1 MILQTNSRKCII
13 MSNWDTE
20 RGEYPNNRPSNFET
34 KLIDAW
40 NLDGDWEATISQLSF
55 PTTWH
60 NFHEERTMEYY
71 FLEMSTQIKGDGRF
85 TIPKGY
91 YKSPESVLSYIVTK
105 INYGFRK
112 NKAYSTSVDYRY
124 DKRIRN
130 SVIITK
136 GVLLII
142 RENRNTDDN
151 MLQLLGFNGLKPI
164 DKEEIEEHTISL
176 KSRFPL
182 SEKSIDNM
190 LNIHLNDKNLNESET
205 NIFWSELPTVSQPA
219 RQFEIFSEL
228 FIYMDFVRESNIG
241 NTRAPF
247 MAMVPLGDDSESN
260 EQTMVTFNP
269 LVWIPV
275 AKSRISTIR
284 ILLADEEGSEIILH
298 DGIVIAN
305 INLRRRRII

>member
-1 MILQTNSRKCII
+1 MTQQTSSKQCIL
-13 MSNWDTE
+13 MSNWDTK

-40 NLDGDWEATISQLSF
+40 TLHGEWEATISQLSF
-55 PTTWH
+55 PRTWH
-60 NFHEERTMEYY
+60 NFHEERTLEYN

-91 YKSPESVLSYIVTK
+91 YKSPDSVLTYIVAQ

-130 SVIITK
+130 STIIAK
-136 GVLLII
+136 GVLLIMK
-142 RENRNTDDN
+142 ENRKTADN
-151 MLQLLGFNGLKPI
+151 MFQLLGFNGLKPS
-164 DKEEIEEHTISL
+164 DKKEIEEHIISL
-176 KSRFPL
+176 KTRFPL
-182 SEKSIDNM
+182 SGDSIDNL
-190 LNIHLNDKNLNESET
+190 LNMHLKEKNLNESET
-205 NIFWSELPTVSQPA
+205 NIFWAEIPTMSQPA
-219 RQFEIFSEL
+219 RQFEEFSEL

-247 MAMVPLGDDSESN
+247 MAMVPLVDDSDSN
-260 EQTMVTFNP
+260 DQTMVTFNP
-269 LVWIPV
+269 LIWIPV

-284 ILLADEEGSEIILH
+284 ILLADEEGSEINLH
-298 DGIVIAN
+298 DGMVIAN
-305 INLRRRRII
+305 ITLRRRTI